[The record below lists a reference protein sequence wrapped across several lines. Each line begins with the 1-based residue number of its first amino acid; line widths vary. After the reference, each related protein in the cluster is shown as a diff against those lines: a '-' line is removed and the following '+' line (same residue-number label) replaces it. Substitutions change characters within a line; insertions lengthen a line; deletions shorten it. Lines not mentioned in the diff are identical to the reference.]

1 MHGYHVLLPLLLVNL
16 LTATTGQRPPTT
28 HPTATSL
35 TSITETSTALDT
47 LLLFDASGSVH
58 SFDRRTG
65 EHHWSSSFGGALI
78 SSYSHASQR
87 RRLVPLLGGGVIEV
101 EFARHENNTGDVTR
115 NDQDHH
121 HHGKEEVE
129 LEDGS
134 SSHSRSSMPLPL
146 VRLNDRHHL
155 QHTVRAPSQTIT
167 RLPLNVRGMVEKS
180 PLPMS
185 TYDAKGM
192 RQTTTVLG
200 QTNTTMFAL
209 DLRSG
214 HVGSYVCSDGR
225 RQRLERRSDGSFH
238 AKGKGG
244 DERKRESMLW
254 IGRTDNTL
262 RAFDAWTER
271 EVWNI
276 SVRRCFVVC
285 DCCFCVEVSKSP

>member
-1 MHGYHVLLPLLLVNL
+1 MHGYHVLLPLLLLL
-16 LTATTGQRPPTT
+16 LTATTGQRPPIT
-28 HPTATSL
+28 HSTATSL

-101 EFARHENNTGDVTR
+101 EFARHENNTENVSR

-121 HHGKEEVE
+121 HHSEEEEVE

-134 SSHSRSSMPLPL
+134 SSDGRSSTPLPL
-146 VRLNDRHHL
+146 VRLNDKHHL
-155 QHTVRAPSQTIT
+155 QHTVRTPSQTIT
-167 RLPLNVRGMVEKS
+167 RLPLNVRGMVERS

-185 TYDAKGM
+185 TYDAKGVQ
-192 RQTTTVLG
+192 QTTTVLG

-225 RQRLERRSDGSFH
+225 R
-238 AKGKGG
+238 
-244 DERKRESMLW
+244 
-254 IGRTDNTL
+254 
-262 RAFDAWTER
+262 
-271 EVWNI
+271 
-276 SVRRCFVVC
+276 
-285 DCCFCVEVSKSP
+285 